1 MKNVTNM
8 PLPSKKRKSLDRSEG
23 KENIKEEINDNAM
36 RIIDRPASFEFDL
49 GINSAINKG
58 SPVYKELVQLLKSP
72 KVICVLIFSY

>member
-36 RIIDRPASFEFDL
+36 RIIDL